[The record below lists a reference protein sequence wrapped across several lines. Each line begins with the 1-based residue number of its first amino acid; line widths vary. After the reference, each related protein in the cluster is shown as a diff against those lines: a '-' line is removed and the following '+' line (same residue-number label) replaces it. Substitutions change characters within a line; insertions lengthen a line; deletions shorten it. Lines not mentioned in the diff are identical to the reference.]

1 MVGLALYYVPL
12 YGDNPS
18 LHLSPY
24 YQGQR
29 GFWNTH
35 INQEKIPVPLMDCF
49 VILPRYGLESA
60 RQDIWCRTWSASLA
74 LRYLHSNSHPCTLE
88 PTKGAISSKQSA
100 LNSGRRADSNGVCK
114 SIL

>member
-35 INQEKIPVPLMDCF
+35 INQAKIPVPLMYLFCN
-49 VILPRYGLESA
+49 SA
-60 RQDIWCRTWSASLA
+60 PIWAGECTSG
-74 LRYLHSNSHPCTLE
+74 YL
-88 PTKGAISSKQSA
+88 
-100 LNSGRRADSNGVCK
+100 V
-114 SIL
+114 